1 MLVVEQLQFAFPVRP
16 LFQDLSFQ
24 IAPGQLMQLRGPNG
38 SGKTTLMSLMAG
50 LLRPHGGKIFLREGA
65 TIKSTRG
72 EVAYL
77 PAEGNGWFGRM
88 DAVSNLRF
96 WSRLG
101 GRTVDDKALHDAARN
116 WGIPEMVLRRALPVE
131 KFSTGM
137 KRRLSF
143 ARLELAQ
150 QTAWLLDE
158 PLSGL
163 DTIGIQQFQNLLGK
177 HLAQGGLAAYISH
190 DEPSFL
196 PFQPH
201 QVVLKLGEL

>member
-1 MLVVEQLQFAFPVRP
+1 
-16 LFQDLSFQ
+16 
-24 IAPGQLMQLRGPNG
+24 MQLRGPNG

-50 LLRPHGGKIFLREGA
+50 LLRPHQGKIFLRDGSD
-65 TIKSTRG
+65 TKPTRG
-72 EVAYL
+72 NLAYL
-77 PAEGNGWFGRM
+77 PAEGNGWFARM

-101 GRTVDDKALHDAARN
+101 GRTASDKDLHTAAHN
-116 WGIPEMVLRRALPVE
+116 WGIPKLVLQRALPVE

-143 ARLELAQ
+143 ARIELAQ
-150 QTAWLLDE
+150 QTGWLLDE

-163 DTIGIQQFQNLLGK
+163 DVAGVEQFQELLRR
-177 HLAQGGLAAYISH
+177 HLTNGGYAAYISH

-196 PFQPH
+196 PFQSQ
-201 QVVLKLGEL
+201 QVVLNLGEQR

>member
-1 MLVVEQLQFAFPVRP
+1 
-16 LFQDLSFQ
+16 
-24 IAPGQLMQLRGPNG
+24 MQLRGPNG

-50 LLRPHGGKIFLREGA
+50 LLRPHQGKIFLRDGSA
-65 TIKSTRG
+65 IKSPRG
-72 EVAYL
+72 NLAYL
-77 PAEGNGWFGRM
+77 PAEGNGWFARM
-88 DAVSNLRF
+88 DAISNLRF

-101 GRTVDDKALHDAARN
+101 GRTVSDKELHAAARQ
-116 WGIPEMVLRRALPVE
+116 WGIPELVLRRALPVE

-150 QTAWLLDE
+150 QTGWLLDE

-163 DTIGIQQFQNLLGK
+163 DVTGVEQFQQLLGR
-177 HLAQGGLAAYISH
+177 HLANGGYVAYISH

-196 PFQPH
+196 PFRSQ
-201 QVVLKLGEL
+201 QVVLQLGESS